1 MVYPDNCRVQLIH
14 PCPSHFAM
22 CCNIPN
28 RASYARISALG
39 ASLHSDSGRFAY
51 QNPQCCFCS
60 LQSRVYSRNPLRYHA
75 CPIISARTPGV
86 ELDSLSALEA
96 RSIILNFGILDFLV
110 SPLICCLLSPRI
122 TAYIALQAPGF
133 VISTRPSITAQLVS
147 TPDHVSASATG
158 DSHVSCLIVTMT

>member
-28 RASYARISALG
+28 RASCTRTQALG

-51 QNPQCCFCS
+51 QNPQRCFCS

-75 CPIISARTPGV
+75 CPIIAARTPGV

-96 RSIILNFGILDFLV
+96 RSIIPNFSHSRFFSFAFD
-110 SPLICCLLSPRI
+110 LL
-122 TAYIALQAPGF
+122 F
-133 VISTRPSITAQLVS
+133 VISPHYSVHS
-147 TPDHVSASATG
+147 TASARVRDIHTPFHHG
-158 DSHVSCLIVTMT
+158 ATCLNARSRERFRNRRLSC